1 MDKGEDLSFLNNFA
15 YGLATYVTLNLA
27 LVNLFQAK
35 LHEARIEANM
45 IKNTKNFF
53 SADKEALK

>member
-1 MDKGEDLSFLNNFA
+1 MSFMNNFA